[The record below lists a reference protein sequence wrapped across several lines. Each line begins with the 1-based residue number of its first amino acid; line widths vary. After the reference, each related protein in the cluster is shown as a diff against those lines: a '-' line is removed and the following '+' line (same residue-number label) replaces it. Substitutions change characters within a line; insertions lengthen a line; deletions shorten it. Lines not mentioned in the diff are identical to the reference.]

1 VSALGHPFGD
11 LDAAASHWYCYDPG
25 TNIFGALG
33 PSNTLLFR
41 SNIRPSVFLTTP
53 GPRMI
58 SAVVLLFALPTIG
71 QGCPHEGADHRL
83 LGHLG
88 CQVQRKLT
96 IEHARPP
103 RTIWSFHVLKL
114 SVKIDPKHPHLLME
128 WPARSQRLWRFR
140 VGYRW
145 DANAQAYI
153 FPALAFKKVNGTMT
167 EYQRN
172 SVLQAKDRPAKDRD
186 TGQTSSILHDTAATP
201 RKAAHQEPDEESDHS
216 PGPA

>member
-1 VSALGHPFGD
+1 
-11 LDAAASHWYCYDPG
+11 
-25 TNIFGALG
+25 
-33 PSNTLLFR
+33 
-41 SNIRPSVFLTTP
+41 
-53 GPRMI
+53 
-58 SAVVLLFALPTIG
+58 
-71 QGCPHEGADHRL
+71 
-83 LGHLG
+83 
-88 CQVQRKLT
+88 
-96 IEHARPP
+96 
-103 RTIWSFHVLKL
+103 VLKL

-140 VGYRW
+140 MGYRW

-153 FPALAFKKVNGTMT
+153 FPALALKKVNGTMT